1 MKFAFGTVAC
11 PHWTHERVAS
21 FVRESGYD
29 GVELRTFLDTPE
41 RIVCEPALTG
51 GRKLRE
57 MFADAGAAVSSLATS
72 VSFDEAILPPVI
84 GRAVID
90 TEKSVRACQRAVTLA
105 DDIGIPTVRVFGFA
119 VPKFDNRTR
128 TVRRIGQ
135 RARLAVDRADKRGVR
150 IAFENGGD
158 FQTASD
164 VAELIQATGTHPLVG
179 ACYAPAVG
187 AGGGDDVAAAIDT
200 LGSKLWMVR
209 LTDSKNNTPC
219 ALGDGDAGVEESV
232 RTLAESGFNGW
243 VVFDWP
249 RVWMPELGEPEDVLR
264 RSAERLHE
272 WLGASHSASRE
283 NDATREAVSA

>member
-1 MKFAFGTVAC
+1 MKLAFGTVAC
-11 PHWTHERVAS
+11 PHWTLERVAS

-41 RIVCEPALTG
+41 RIVCEPSLTG

-57 MFADAGAAVSSLATS
+57 MFADAGASIPSLATS
-72 VSFDEAILPPVI
+72 VSFDEAILPPVV
-84 GRAVID
+84 GRALLD
-90 TEKSVRACQRAVTLA
+90 TEKSVRACQRAIRLA
-105 DDIGIPTVRVFGFA
+105 DDVSIPMVRVFGFA
-119 VPKFDNRTR
+119 VPRFDNRTR

-158 FQTASD
+158 FQTSSD
-164 VAELIQATGTHPLVG
+164 VAELIQATGSHPLVG

-187 AGGGDDVAAAIDT
+187 AAAGESVSSAIET

-209 LTDSKNNTPC
+209 LTDRKGTTPC
-219 ALGDGDAGVEESV
+219 ALGDGDAGVEETV
-232 RTLAESGFNGW
+232 RALAEAEFDGW

-264 RSAERLHE
+264 LSAERLHG
-272 WLGASHSASRE
+272 WLGGSRTSPAAP
-283 NDATREAVSA
+283 DRREAVTA